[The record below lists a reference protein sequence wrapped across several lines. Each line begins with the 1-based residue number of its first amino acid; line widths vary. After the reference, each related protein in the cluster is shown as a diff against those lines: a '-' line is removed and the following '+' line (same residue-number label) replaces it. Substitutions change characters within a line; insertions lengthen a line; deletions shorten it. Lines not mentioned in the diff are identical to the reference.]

1 MLSLSE
7 KMSNDKDYQNFLEFS
22 ADVFPKEKLLIDPF
36 LSRYYRPFSLRVSWL
51 LYKTNITPNFV
62 TFLQI
67 IVGLTAC
74 LAIVLFPKQQVF
86 ILGIIFLHLAYLS
99 DCSDGEIAR
108 AKKMSSL
115 EGVFLDKFAH
125 AITMPSIFMA
135 VSIYYSQYLFEYQF
149 FLLTISFFSSLCT
162 FNPVNRLITTIVQQ
176 LITKKQYS
184 QYDLNKYAKN
194 KKLKNTNDDL
204 QVLEDEYF
212 FGPKDK
218 SLKKRIKGKM
228 LRFGKQFFR
237 HVSYLFFITILL
249 IIELLGV
256 PKSVILILWIFLL
269 LSVIAKEMYG
279 FQLVVFK
286 NLILKRYSRVE
297 AKIKENF

>member
-1 MLSLSE
+1 
-7 KMSNDKDYQNFLEFS
+7 MSNDKDYQNFLEFS
-22 ADVFPKEKLLIDPF
+22 EDVFPKEKLLIDPF

-74 LAIVLFPKQQVF
+74 LAIALFPKQQVF
-86 ILGIIFLHLAYLS
+86 ILGIIFLHLAYLL

-135 VSIYYSQYLFEYQF
+135 VSIYYSQYLVEYQF
-149 FLLTISFFSSLCT
+149 FLLTISFFASLCT

-176 LITKKQYS
+176 LISKKQYS

-194 KKLKNTNDDL
+194 KKLKNKNDDL

-212 FGPKDK
+212 FGPNDK
-218 SLKKRIKGKM
+218 SLKKGIKKRIRRKM
-228 LRFGKQFFR
+228 LKFGKQFFR

-256 PKSVILILWIFLL
+256 PISVILIFWFFLL

-286 NLILKRYSRVE
+286 NLIIKRYSRLE

>member
-1 MLSLSE
+1 MLNLSE
-7 KMSNDKDYQNFLEFS
+7 KMSNNKDYQNFFEFS

-51 LYKTNITPNFV
+51 LYKTRITPNFV

-67 IVGLTAC
+67 LVGLTAC
-74 LAIVLFPKQQVF
+74 LAIALFPKQQVF
-86 ILGIIFLHLAYLS
+86 IFGIIFLHLAYLL

-115 EGVFLDKFAH
+115 EGLFLDKFAH

-149 FLLTISFFSSLCT
+149 FLLTISFFASLCT

-176 LITKKQYS
+176 LISKKQYS

-194 KKLKNTNDDL
+194 KNDDL

-228 LRFGKQFFR
+228 LKFGKQFFR
-237 HVSYLFFITILL
+237 HVSYLFFITFLL

-256 PKSVILILWIFLL
+256 PISLILISWLSLL

>member
-1 MLSLSE
+1 MLNLSE

-86 ILGIIFLHLAYLS
+86 ILGIIFLHLAYLL

-149 FLLTISFFSSLCT
+149 FLLTISFFASLCT

-176 LITKKQYS
+176 LISKKQYS

-194 KKLKNTNDDL
+194 KKVKNENDDL

-212 FGPKDK
+212 FVPKDR
-218 SLKKRIKGKM
+218 SLKKRIKRKM

-237 HVSYLFFITILL
+237 HVSYLFIITILL
-249 IIELLGV
+249 IFELMGV
-256 PKSVILILWIFLL
+256 PISVILIFWLFLL

>member
-1 MLSLSE
+1 
-7 KMSNDKDYQNFLEFS
+7 MSNNKDYQNFFEFS

-51 LYKTNITPNFV
+51 LYKTRITPNFV

-67 IVGLTAC
+67 LVGLTAC
-74 LAIVLFPKQQVF
+74 LAIALFPKQQVF
-86 ILGIIFLHLAYLS
+86 IFGIIFLHLAYLL

-149 FLLTISFFSSLCT
+149 FLLTISFFASLCT

-194 KKLKNTNDDL
+194 KKVKNENDDL

-212 FGPKDK
+212 FVPKDR
-218 SLKKRIKGKM
+218 SLKKRIKKRIKRKM

-237 HVSYLFFITILL
+237 HVSYLFIITILL
-249 IIELLGV
+249 ILELMGV
-256 PKSVILILWIFLL
+256 PISAILIFWLFLL

>member
-1 MLSLSE
+1 
-7 KMSNDKDYQNFLEFS
+7 MSIGKNYKKFIEFS

-36 LSRYYRPFSLRVSWL
+36 LSRYYRPFSLRLSWL

-62 TFLQI
+62 TILQI
-67 IVGLTAC
+67 IIGLSAC
-74 LAIVLFPKQQVF
+74 LVIALFPKQEVF
-86 ILGIIFLHLAYLS
+86 ILGIIFLHLAYLL

-115 EGVFLDKFAH
+115 EGLFLDKFAH

-135 VSIYYSQYLFEYQF
+135 VSIYYSQYFIGYQF
-149 FLLTISFFSSLCT
+149 FILLVSFIASLCT
-162 FNPVNRLITTIVQQ
+162 FNPINRLLTSIVQQ

-184 QYDLNKYAKN
+184 QYDLSKYSN
-194 KKLKNTNDDL
+194 NIKLKNENDDL
-204 QVLEDEYF
+204 QILEDEYLVT
-212 FGPKDK
+212 PKDI

-237 HVSYLFFITILL
+237 HVSYLFFVTILL
-249 IIELLGV
+249 VFELLGV
-256 PKSVILILWIFLL
+256 PILVIFIFWLFLL
-269 LSVIAKEMYG
+269 LSVIAKEIYG

-297 AKIKENF
+297 EKIKQNF

>member
-1 MLSLSE
+1 
-7 KMSNDKDYQNFLEFS
+7 MSNDKDYQNFLEFS

-86 ILGIIFLHLAYLS
+86 ILGIIFLHLAYLL

-149 FLLTISFFSSLCT
+149 FLLTISFFASLCT

-204 QVLEDEYF
+204 QVLED
-212 FGPKDK
+212 
-218 SLKKRIKGKM
+218 
-228 LRFGKQFFR
+228 
-237 HVSYLFFITILL
+237 
-249 IIELLGV
+249 
-256 PKSVILILWIFLL
+256 
-269 LSVIAKEMYG
+269 
-279 FQLVVFK
+279 
-286 NLILKRYSRVE
+286 
-297 AKIKENF
+297 